1 MKSFQPEYALIAR
14 ETREENR
21 KQLADML
28 RQIAMERAAR
38 LPPPPALTSLET
50 HFQASVRSGL
60 LAVQR
65 AKDAQSTHIL
75 RWLRS

>member
-1 MKSFQPEYALIAR
+1 MRTFQPEYALIAR
-14 ETREENR
+14 ESREENR

-38 LPPPPALTSLET
+38 LPPPPSLVSLET
-50 HFQASVRSGL
+50 QFQQSIRKTRED
-60 LAVQR
+60 VQR
-65 AKDAQSTHIL
+65 AKDVQTTHIL